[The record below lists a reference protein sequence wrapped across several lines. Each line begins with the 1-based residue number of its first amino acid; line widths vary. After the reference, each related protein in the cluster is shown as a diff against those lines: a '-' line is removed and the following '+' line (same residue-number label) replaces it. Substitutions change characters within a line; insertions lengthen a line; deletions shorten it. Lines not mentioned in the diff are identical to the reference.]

1 MSADLSSCGRR
12 RFLCRSALL
21 PAALVAATGC
31 DLGRDIDLATADP
44 VAEPSAAPA
53 AALGFAAGTRY
64 AVPQPTL
71 DEHFDW
77 YPRLAPWIDDAA
89 SGRITVAEALAG
101 NGAVFAG
108 TASN

>member
-64 AVPQPTL
+64 AVPHPTL
-71 DEHFDW
+71 DEYFEW
-77 YPRLAPWIDDAA
+77 LPA
-89 SGRITVAEALAG
+89 SRPLDR
-101 NGAVFAG
+101 
-108 TASN
+108 